1 MRRELATLITG
12 QIFLHAC
19 MTGMR
24 LATPLL
30 ALQQGYST
38 MAVGVLLALFSLT
51 QVFMAIPAGRFTD
64 RHGLK
69 RPVQISV
76 VMACLGAGLAVV
88 WPVFPILCIGAL
100 TTGGATGFAVIAL
113 QRHVGRISADANQ
126 LKETFSWLAI
136 GPAASNFLGPF
147 FAGLMIDHAGALPA
161 DADGFRAT
169 FVMLTL
175 FPIVAWFWIR
185 KIEEKPIEPQLP
197 EHANARVWD
206 LLHEPLMRRLL
217 FVNWLLSSC
226 WDVHTFVVPVLGH
239 ERGFSASVV
248 GTILGSF
255 AVASAM
261 IRVILPSIARYLQE
275 YRLLTGAMICAGL
288 VFAAYPLFD
297 SAMAMGVC
305 SVCLGVVLGVVQP
318 MVMSTLHQ
326 ITPAHRQGEALG
338 LRIMT
343 VNASSVVTPLIFGAA
358 GAVVGVS
365 VVFWVVGSAVA
376 SGAPLAWRLRPKVK
390 KSFSPLKKTS

>member
-1 MRRELATLITG
+1 MKRELAKLITG

-30 ALQQGYST
+30 ALQQGYRT

-69 RPVQISV
+69 RPVQIGV
-76 VMACLGAGLAVV
+76 AMACFGAGLAVI
-88 WPVFPILCIGAL
+88 WPLFPVLCIGAL
-100 TTGGATGFAVIAL
+100 ATGGATGITVIAL

-136 GPAASNFLGPF
+136 GPAVSNFMGPF
-147 FAGLMIDHAGALPA
+147 FAGLMIDYAGALPA

-169 FVMLTL
+169 FVMLTI
-175 FPIVAWFWIR
+175 FPLLAWLWIR
-185 KIEEKPIEPQLP
+185 NIEEKPIEPQLP

-261 IRVILPSIARYLQE
+261 IRVILPWIARHLQE

-288 VFAAYPLFD
+288 IFAVYPLFD
-297 SAMAMGVC
+297 SALAMGIC

-343 VNASSVVTPLIFGAA
+343 VNASSVVMPLIFGAA

-376 SGAPLAWRLRPKVK
+376 SGAPQAWRLRPKVK
-390 KSFSPLKKTS
+390 MPAAS

>member
-1 MRRELATLITG
+1 MNRELAKLITG
-12 QIFLHAC
+12 QIFLHAS

-38 MAVGVLLALFSLT
+38 MAVGVLLALFSVT
-51 QVFMAIPAGRFTD
+51 QIFMAIPAGRFTD
-64 RHGLK
+64 RRGLK
-69 RPVQISV
+69 PPVKISV
-76 VMACLGAGLAVV
+76 VMACLGAGLAVL
-88 WPVFPILCIGAL
+88 WPTFPVLCVAAL
-100 TTGGATGFAVIAL
+100 TTGGATGITVIAL

-136 GPAASNFLGPF
+136 GPAFSNFIGPF
-147 FAGLMIDHAGALPA
+147 FAGVMIDYAGAVPA

-175 FPIVAWFWIR
+175 FPLVAWFWIR
-185 KIEEKPIEPQLP
+185 NIQEKPIAPQLP
-197 EHANARVWD
+197 EHANSRVWD

-217 FVNWLLSSC
+217 LVNWLLASC

-239 ERGFSASVV
+239 ERGLSASVV

-255 AVASAM
+255 AVASALT
-261 IRVILPSIARYLQE
+261 RVFLPWIAKRLQE
-275 YRLLTGAMICAGL
+275 YRLLTGAMIGTGL
-288 VFAAYPLFD
+288 IFAIYPLVD
-297 SAMAMGVC
+297 SALAMGVC

-326 ITPAHRQGEALG
+326 ITPEHRQGEAFG

-343 VNASSVVTPLIFGAA
+343 INASSVLMPLMFGAA

-365 VVFWVVGSAVA
+365 LIFWVMGLAVA
-376 SGAPLAWRLRPKVK
+376 GGAPQAWRLRPNGQA
-390 KSFSPLKKTS
+390 TEHT

>member
-1 MRRELATLITG
+1 MKRELAKLITG
-12 QIFLHAC
+12 QVFIHAC

-38 MAVGVLLALFSLT
+38 LAVGVLLALFSLT

-64 RHGLK
+64 RHGLR

-76 VMACLGAGLAVV
+76 TVAILGAGAAIFFPLFPVLCLGALA
-88 WPVFPILCIGAL
+88 
-100 TTGGATGFAVIAL
+100 TGGATGFTLIAL
-113 QRHVGRISADANQ
+113 QRHVGRISSDANQ

-136 GPAASNFLGPF
+136 GPAISNFIGPF
-147 FAGLMIDHAGALPA
+147 FAGLLIDHAGAVPA
-161 DADGFRAT
+161 DAAGFRAA

-175 FPIVAWFWIR
+175 MPLVAWYWIR
-185 KIEEKPIEPQLP
+185 QVKEQPMAPLHP

-206 LLHEPLMRRLL
+206 LLKEPLMRRLL
-217 FVNWLLSSC
+217 LVNWLLSSC

-255 AVASAM
+255 AVASAL
-261 IRVILPSIARYLQE
+261 IRVVLPWIARRLQE
-275 YRLLTGAMICAGL
+275 YRLLTGAMILAG
-288 VFAAYPLFD
+288 VIFGIYPFFE
-297 SAMAMGVC
+297 SPFAMGVC

-318 MVMSTLHQ
+318 MIMSTLHQ
-326 ITPAHRQGEALG
+326 ITPAYRQGEALG
-338 LRIMT
+338 LRIMA
-343 VNASSVVTPLIFGAA
+343 VNASSVVMPLLFGAA
-358 GAVVGVS
+358 GAVAGVS
-365 VVFWVVGSAVA
+365 AVFWVIGTGVA
-376 SGAPLAWRLRPKVK
+376 SGSPMAWRLRPK
-390 KSFSPLKKTS
+390 KSH